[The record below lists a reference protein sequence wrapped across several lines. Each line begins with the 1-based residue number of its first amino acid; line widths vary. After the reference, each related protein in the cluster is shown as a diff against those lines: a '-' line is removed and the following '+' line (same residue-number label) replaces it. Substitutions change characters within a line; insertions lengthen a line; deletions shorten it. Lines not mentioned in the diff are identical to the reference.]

1 MAYEYAGHFSCEPH
15 DEMPSIRP
23 AASIE
28 RAITFFIILFLDI
41 GDKATKVIDRFIGIV
56 CKRFEQLIV
65 YE

>member
-1 MAYEYAGHFSCEPH
+1 
-15 DEMPSIRP
+15 MPSNRP
-23 AASIE
+23 AASKE

-41 GDKATKVIDRFIGIV
+41 GDKATKVSDRCISKV